1 MLHKSLPS
9 QVRIAIDDTASA
21 ILEEVL
27 DTLTSERPA
36 DLEDCRIRVADS
48 RAGEGGACD
57 LDTDLQLDLLECH
70 AEDAGVD
77 FVHPTSFQ
85 DLRVR
90 IEEAASAVLMELARE
105 QAAEALEELER
116 IVDDE
121 GLESCALLGSNPYDS
136 ARHFAESDEGSCH
149 VYHYRNV
156 EGLHVDVLE
165 FELGTDHT
173 IFLIR
178 PVDSEDLTAEEL
190 SFDAT

>member
-9 QVRIAIDDTASA
+9 QVGIAIDDTASA

-27 DTLTSERPA
+27 DALTSEPPA
-36 DLEDCRIRVADS
+36 DLEDFRMRVQES

-57 LDTDLQLDLLECH
+57 LDTDHQLDLLECH

-77 FVHPTSFQ
+77 FVHPTSFH

-90 IEEAASAVLMELARE
+90 IEEAASAVLMDLARE
-105 QAAEALEELER
+105 QATEALQELER
-116 IVDDE
+116 FVDDQ
-121 GLESCALLGSNPYDS
+121 GLESCALLGSNPYAS

-156 EGLHVDVLE
+156 EGIHVDVLE

-173 IFLIR
+173 VFLIR
-178 PVDSEDLTAEEL
+178 PVDSEDLTAQEL
-190 SFDAT
+190 TFDAT